1 MRKNPNPAQ
10 PPAEPQETVIDFPVL
25 PTDVQIGRLSTEDGV
40 YVLLNLSTALQ
51 RGTFSLDREQADQL
65 ASQLKSLVRK
75 IPKPK
80 KLAVPHAPDEEPRA
94 SGLVVPK

>member
-1 MRKNPNPAQ
+1 MPSPDPTQ
-10 PPAEPQETVIDFPVL
+10 PPAEPQEMVIDFPVL
-25 PTDVQIGRLSTEDGV
+25 PTDVQIGRLSTQDGV
-40 YVLLNLSTALQ
+40 YVLLNLSTALT

-80 KLAVPHAPDEEPRA
+80 KLAVPRPAGETERP
-94 SGLVVPK
+94 SGLVVPS